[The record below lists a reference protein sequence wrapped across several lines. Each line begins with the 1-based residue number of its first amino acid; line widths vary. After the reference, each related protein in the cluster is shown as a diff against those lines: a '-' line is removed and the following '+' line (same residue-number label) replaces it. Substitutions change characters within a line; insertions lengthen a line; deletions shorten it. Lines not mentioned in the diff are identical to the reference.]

1 MRGLSSGGSI
11 ADSPIAFG
19 YGLIAS
25 LLVVPGAM
33 AGGGSGDLANS
44 RTGYTYG
51 QPMPVTCLNR
61 TIDSGEHITDD
72 LGKLQYIPFPTCSET
87 FLPLALRYGVTE
99 TISCTIDP
107 VPDELYHLL
116 EYYVHSDVPMACRVP
131 TAPLI
136 TPHRGPSPGRTGDDD
151 EPDAM
156 SALGQLNAGEGGSGP
171 SYTPITFGVQG
182 TLQRSH
188 LHLWTDMNVLLHNID
203 SVHDGSSDKKKK
215 KKEHKKK
222 KNKNKNRPGFV
233 VAGTAYSIPEFEETL
248 LHAEIPAAPAQK
260 QKKDTDGGTEKEAAA
275 VAENARD
282 PWTAGHGTKVVR
294 GEPLTFTF
302 HVSWVEGGRGIGWPS
317 ASAIEGG
324 GEEQSSGFFSRV
336 FFFALAA
343 SVGALAAL
351 YYERNVARRRGGWR
365 GDGILGAIPGRAK
378 SGSVGITYGNAGRMN
393 GYGGYSSAGVGV
405 GGVGGAAG
413 STSGVVGNGY
423 GGVMSGKR
431 D

>member
-1 MRGLSSGGSI
+1 M
-11 ADSPIAFG
+11 
-19 YGLIAS
+19 
-25 LLVVPGAM
+25 
-33 AGGGSGDLANS
+33 
-44 RTGYTYG
+44 
-51 QPMPVTCLNR
+51 Q
-61 TIDSGEHITDD
+61 ITDD

-99 TISCTIDP
+99 TVNCTIDP

-136 TPHRGPSPGRTGDDD
+136 TPHRGPSPGRDIDDN
-151 EPDAM
+151 EPDALT
-156 SALGQLNAGEGGSGP
+156 ALGQGSDGSTGP

-203 SVHDGSSDKKKK
+203 SVHDGSQSSSKKIKKKDN
-215 KKEHKKK
+215 KKK
-222 KNKNKNRPGFV
+222 KNKSKNRPGFV
-233 VAGTAYSIPEFEETL
+233 VAGTAYSIPEFEESL
-248 LHAEIPAAPAQK
+248 LHAEIAAPAQK
-260 QKKDTDGGTEKEAAA
+260 QKKDDGDSDSAKEAAA

-324 GEEQSSGFFSRV
+324 GDEKSSGFFSRV
-336 FFFALAA
+336 FLFALAA
-343 SVGALAAL
+343 SVGALLAL
-351 YYERNVARRRGGWR
+351 YYERNVVRRRGGWR

-393 GYGGYSSAGVGV
+393 GYGGYSSAGAGVGV
-405 GGVGGAAG
+405 GATA

-423 GGVMSGKR
+423 GGMMSGKR